1 MSVKTLSKSFVC
13 LLVFIGLASCDNSKS
28 PVSIGSSV
36 DDVYQVFDKKN
47 VISFDNQLL
56 ISGKDKNY
64 IAVVDDSNK
73 VKDIKDYPL
82 VEFDKEKI
90 INLNKYTSNNGE

>member
-13 LLVFIGLASCDNSKS
+13 LLVLIGLVSCDNSKS

-56 ISGKDKNY
+56 ISGK
-64 IAVVDDSNK
+64 IR
-73 VKDIKDYPL
+73 
-82 VEFDKEKI
+82 I
-90 INLNKYTSNNGE
+90 ILQ